1 MESIDELRL
10 KQLQE
15 TEPNACADDI
25 KTLDERIYQAI
36 LGPVLP
42 EKRLTT
48 NAERREIMAREAAA
62 LGMTDVIFDEKL
74 QRSFPN
80 SMTCAQTT
88 VKRVP
93 CDGACFFHC
102 VIEASLR
109 RKAQ

>member
-74 QRSFPN
+74 
-80 SMTCAQTT
+80 
-88 VKRVP
+88 
-93 CDGACFFHC
+93 
-102 VIEASLR
+102 
-109 RKAQ
+109 